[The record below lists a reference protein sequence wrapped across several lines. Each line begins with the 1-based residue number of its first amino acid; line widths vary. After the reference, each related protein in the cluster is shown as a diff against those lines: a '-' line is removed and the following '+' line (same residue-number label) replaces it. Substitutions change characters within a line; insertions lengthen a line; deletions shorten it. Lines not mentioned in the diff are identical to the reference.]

1 LLRMENADVYYG
13 DIQILKGICFY
24 VEREQIVS
32 LVGGNGAGK
41 TTLIKTIT
49 GLLRPR
55 KGSVFFEDRPIHLDR
70 PDEIVR
76 KGLVQ
81 VPEGRKLFRK
91 LTVLENLEMGSI
103 NERAK
108 PKRKETLAR
117 VYRLFPVL
125 EERTHQKAET
135 LSGGEQQMLSIGR
148 GLMALPRLLVLDE
161 PSLGLAPLLVRDIF
175 NTIMDLNQKEH
186 ITIFLVEQNLKASLR
201 MSHRGYVL
209 ENGRIVL
216 EGGGEELLK
225 NEHTKKAYL
234 GLA

>member
-1 LLRMENADVYYG
+1 MLRMENADVYYG
-13 DIQILKGICFY
+13 DIQILKEVCFY
-24 VEREQIVS
+24 VGREQIVS

-49 GLLRPR
+49 GLLRPQ
-55 KGSVFFEDRPIHLDR
+55 KGSIFFEDKPIHLDR
-70 PDEIVR
+70 PDEIVK
-76 KGLVQ
+76 KGVVQ

-103 NERAK
+103 NGRAK
-108 PKRKETLAR
+108 SKRKETLER
-117 VYRLFPVL
+117 VYGLFPIL
-125 EERTHQKAET
+125 EERKHQKAET

-148 GLMALPRLLVLDE
+148 GLMALPRLLMLDE

-175 NTIMDLNQKEH
+175 RTIIELNQKEH

-216 EGGGEELLK
+216 EGRGEELLK

-234 GLA
+234 GLS